1 MFVVCFSAAATDWP
15 HLAEKKLS
23 QRSFFFLSLPP
34 KEMIFC
40 LHYSTYMSFFSLSPT
55 PSGNLKLII
64 IKNKPQI
71 SWKVLKN
78 CHWLSLFCLAWMVC
92 GQLYPLNK
100 KQNKQASK
108 KKNLQDKTTYVY
120 RRKLEVWSLLL
131 PPSLWFGDI
140 TNSVDVT
147 TVNYRA
153 LSGPG
158 KILVKSTHT
167 GL

>member
-108 KKNLQDKTTYVY
+108 KKKICRTKPLMYIEGNLKSDLCFCLQAFDSVISQTA
-120 RRKLEVWSLLL
+120 LML
-131 PPSLWFGDI
+131 PLWI
-140 TNSVDVT
+140 TE
-147 TVNYRA
+147 
-153 LSGPG
+153 L
-158 KILVKSTHT
+158 
-167 GL
+167 